1 MTTDT
6 QKADRALT
14 SRVRQR
20 LDDNRQSRD
29 LASCDVAVVAG
40 RATLTGHVRSRQI
53 ARGLIAAARGV
64 PGVSSVDESLIA
76 DDELE
81 LRVAAAIAGS
91 PLNRRSRLVVR
102 SALGHVGVGGTYAS
116 NEAWAEAVRVGA
128 ATVGVVD
135 ATALRAT
142 EVSS

>member
-1 MTTDT
+1 MTDT
-6 QKADRALT
+6 LKADRALA

-20 LDDNRQSRD
+20 LDDDRQSRD
-29 LASCDVAVVAG
+29 LASCDVTVAAG
-40 RATLTGHVRSRQI
+40 RATITGHVRSRQV

-64 PGVSSVDESLIA
+64 PGVSGVDESLVA

-81 LRVAAAIAGS
+81 QRVAAAIAGS

-102 SALGHVGVGGTYAS
+102 SALGRVGVGGVYAS
-116 NEAWAEAVRVGA
+116 KDAWDEAVRVGA
-128 ATVGVVD
+128 ATVGVLSAV
-135 ATALRAT
+135 ALRAN

>member
-1 MTTDT
+1 MTDT
-6 QKADRALT
+6 REHDLNLAG
-14 SRVRQR
+14 RVRRR
-20 LDDNRQSRD
+20 LDDERQSRD
-29 LASCDVAVVAG
+29 MASCDVAVLDG
-40 RATLTGHVRSRQI
+40 HATLTGHVRSRQV
-53 ARGLIAAARGV
+53 ARGLVAAARGV
-64 PGVSSVDESLIA
+64 PGLSGVDERLVA

-81 LRVAAAIAGS
+81 LRVASAIAGS

-128 ATVGVVD
+128 ATDGVLD